1 MHIKDRIKELRRVPA
16 NQLLPN
22 PKNWRT
28 HPGAQA
34 SALRGLLAEIGY
46 ANAVLARETP
56 HGLMLIDGHV
66 RAETNGDGII
76 PVLVVDVTEHETD
89 LIVAACIREAEVVCL
104 DGDASSVAHVADA
117 ASPDYSSRV
126 CQARASPRCVVASRF
141 RCCSHAVA
149 IHKSSLRATTHRRLG
164 LLDTPYISM
173 NNPA

>member
-1 MHIKDRIKELRRVPA
+1 MLIKDRIVRLDRVPA

-28 HPGAQA
+28 HPDDQA
-34 SALRGLLAEIGY
+34 NVLRGLLAEIGY
-46 ANAVLARETP
+46 ANGGLARETP
-56 HGLMLIDGHV
+56 DGLMLIDGRL
-66 RAETNGDGII
+66 RAETTGDGII
-76 PVLVVDVTEHETD
+76 PVLVLDVTEHEAD
-89 LIVAACIREAEVVCL
+89 LIFAGCIRETEVMCL
-104 DGDASSVAHVADA
+104 DGDAASVAHVADA
-117 ASPDYSSRV
+117 ASPDDSSRV

-149 IHKSSLRATTHRRLG
+149 IQKSSLRATTHRRLG

>member
-1 MHIKDRIKELRRVPA
+1 MPFWPSETP
-16 NQLLPN
+16 
-22 PKNWRT
+22 
-28 HPGAQA
+28 QA
-34 SALRGLLAEIGY
+34 SCCIF
-46 ANAVLARETP
+46 
-56 HGLMLIDGHV
+56 DGHV

-141 RCCSHAVA
+141 RCCLHAAVA